1 MPTQLR
7 AVAFLFRV
15 ALWCLALAVVL
26 LCALPDFSQ
35 AQNEEQPV
43 PDRWQT
49 SLAMGSSTGQYGTA
63 SPTTVLYVPWTIRRL
78 FDRGDISLAVPFVSI
93 TGDCSVTLLNGV
105 PNATGGTCRSRT
117 ISLLNGRIQRT
128 FTLPQTVT
136 NQGLGDVVLQGR
148 YYVLE
153 EQQWMPDVAVTA
165 RVKFPTANP
174 DVGLGTGEFDEGV
187 GLELTKEVFRDVL
200 LLGTAGFTIT
210 GKPNTVSLRNQWNY
224 NVGVGYSFT
233 DRLLATVYYEEW
245 RALISGFQN
254 PRDVLMGLNYRL
266 PSGLSLSG
274 SVLIGLSDGAPDWGL
289 TGGVSMRF

>member
-1 MPTQLR
+1 MM
-7 AVAFLFRV
+7 FFFRV
-15 ALWCLALAVVL
+15 ALGSLAVTAGL
-26 LCALPDFSQ
+26 LWAFSGASL
-35 AQNEEQPV
+35 AQNEAKPD

-49 SLAMGSSTGQYGTA
+49 SLAMGSSTGQYGTT
-63 SPTTVLYVPWTIRRL
+63 SPTTILYVPWTIRRL
-78 FDRGDISLAVPFVSI
+78 FDRGDVSLSVPFVSI

-117 ISLLNGRIQRT
+117 ISLFNGRIQRT
-128 FTLPQTVT
+128 LTLPQTVT
-136 NQGLGDVVLQGR
+136 NQGLGDIVLQGR
-148 YYVLE
+148 YYVFE
-153 EQQWMPDVAVTA
+153 EQQWVPDVAVTA

-174 DVGLGTGEFDEGV
+174 DVGLGTGQFDEGV

-210 GKPNTVSLRNQWNY
+210 GKPDNVSLRNQWNY

-233 DRLLATVYYEEW
+233 DRLLGTVYYEEW

-266 PSGLSLSG
+266 PSGPSLSG

-289 TGGVSMRF
+289 TGGVALRF

>member
-1 MPTQLR
+1 MPSRPCTVIL
-7 AVAFLFRV
+7 FFRV
-15 ALWCLALAVVL
+15 ALGSLAMTAGL
-26 LCALPDFSQ
+26 LCTFPGASL
-35 AQNEEQPV
+35 AQNQEQSV
-43 PDRWQT
+43 SDRWQA

-136 NQGLGDVVLQGR
+136 NQGLGDIVLQGR

-153 EQQWMPDVAVTA
+153 EQPWMPDVAVTA

-174 DVGLGTGEFDEGV
+174 DVGLGTGQFDEGV
-187 GLELTKEVFRDVL
+187 GLELTKEIFRDVL

-210 GKPNTVSLRNQWNY
+210 GKPDNVSLRNQWNY
-224 NVGVGYSFT
+224 NVGAGYSFT
-233 DRLLATVYYEEW
+233 DRLLGTVYYEEW

-266 PSGLSLSG
+266 PGGLSLSG

-289 TGGVSMRF
+289 TGGVALRF